1 METFESNHFDYQ
13 DSDTEETF
21 YNEQKS
27 SVDRKKILDF
37 IHNVSFSIITQ
48 LTNSNFPSI
57 IIRSKG
63 LTPFLR
69 HLNFSNPNNTE
80 QIALYVKL
88 LSLIQKLIERD
99 QYATKRDLF
108 YQLKPLFKTQ
118 ASLDSLLND
127 LARTIQVPRSSLH
140 ILTTPK
146 GQIAG
151 YLELITADG
160 NVIKFKDTR
169 EATAIPNFLDSIKDI
184 RTNAKFVLIIEKDST
199 LQRFLDDNFL
209 QKYPGVLITG
219 KGEPDINT
227 RRFVNMLYKKF
238 KSKMKFLCLTDANP
252 YGILISSVYKYGSRE
267 FSYDKDLNVS
277 SLEWIGLKL
286 SDLENFHLKN
296 KNNFLLQLND
306 RDKTIAKNLIAK
318 FEKLNEHE
326 LINEVTLI

>member
-1 METFESNHFDYQ
+1 KKT
-13 DSDTEETF
+13 
-21 YNEQKS
+21 YNLK
-27 SVDRKKILDF
+27 
-37 IHNVSFSIITQ
+37 
-48 LTNSNFPSI
+48 
-57 IIRSKG
+57 
-63 LTPFLR
+63 FL
-69 HLNFSNPNNTE
+69 
-80 QIALYVKL
+80 ALYVKL

-160 NVIKFKDTR
+160 N
-169 EATAIPNFLDSIKDI
+169 ATAIPNFLDSIKDI

-199 LQRFLDDNFL
+199 LQRLLDDNFL

-227 RRFVNMLYKKF
+227 RRFANMLYKKF

-252 YGILISSVYKYGSRE
+252 YGILISSVYKYGSKV
-267 FSYDKDLNVS
+267 FIFMKSKLKLI
-277 SLEWIGLKL
+277 LEWIGLKL

-296 KNNFLLQLND
+296 KNNFMLQLND
-306 RDKTIAKNLIAK
+306 RDKTIANNLIAK

-326 LINEVTLI
+326 LINELEFMIKSNTKAELQYLQNIDQSFLCDFYMKIKLEKILIQNFKDF